1 MLVLSRKVGE
11 RIVIGDDVTVVVSRV
26 SGNRVSI
33 GIEAP
38 YDVKVIRG
46 ELKRFRDE
54 FAEADSERS
63 PHPVSLSPEAKP
75 LDISPRLA
83 R

>member
-11 RIVIGDDVTVVVSRV
+11 RIVIGDDVTLVVSRV

-38 YDVKVIRG
+38 DHVKVIRG

-54 FAEADSERS
+54 FAEPDSSHLPKPATLNIEAE
-63 PHPVSLSPEAKP
+63 SLAFT
-75 LDISPRLA
+75 PRVA

>member
-11 RIVIGDDVTVVVSRV
+11 RIVIGDDITLVVSRI

-38 YDVKVIRG
+38 SNVKVIRG

-54 FAEADSERS
+54 FREVESTTTLAPLNLDTDS
-63 PHPVSLSPEAKP
+63 LACT
-75 LDISPRLA
+75 PRVA

>member
-11 RIVIGDDVTVVVSRV
+11 RIVIGDDVTLVVSRV

-38 YDVKVIRG
+38 DDVKVIRG

-54 FAEADSERS
+54 FTETNASHS
-63 PHPVSLSPEAKP
+63 PKP
-75 LDISPRLA
+75 ANLNIEVDALA
-83 R
+83 FASRVAR

>member
-1 MLVLSRKVGE
+1 MLVLSRKAGE
-11 RIVIGDDVTVVVSRV
+11 QIVIGDNVTVVVSRV

-38 YDVKVIRG
+38 DDVKIIRG
-46 ELKRFRDE
+46 ELKRIRDE
-54 FAEADSERS
+54 FQDVEPPQVAGSVCAPLETDS
-63 PHPVSLSPEAKP
+63 LA
-75 LDISPRLA
+75 LTPRVA

>member
-11 RIVIGDDVTVVVSRV
+11 RIVIGDDVTLVVSRV
-26 SGNRVSI
+26 IGNRVSI

-38 YDVKVIRG
+38 NDVKVIRG

-54 FAEADSERS
+54 FAETDATRS
-63 PHPVSLSPEAKP
+63 PQPATLSFESDSLAF
-75 LDISPRLA
+75 SPRAA